1 MRKKFLY
8 FVLVPLLVLLVTLY
22 FFLDSWIESGLE
34 TAGESLVG
42 AKCEIDYLKVS
53 VFPPGIRFIRLQV
66 ADPDD
71 PWKNLFET
79 GQVEFSMD
87 FGQLLRGKYIIE
99 TMEVNDLILG
109 TKRTSDG
116 SLPGGR
122 KKSGTAAAGPN
133 FTDMVQEILDKT
145 VERTPLFDP
154 SMLRKGVNVDSLV
167 KAQHFQTLMLIDSL
181 RQSVSTAGQ
190 RWDSAVTDFEAGKK
204 KLQGIEESLRTINPS
219 SLKTPD
225 QILAAITT
233 VDQSYTTINQLTA
246 TFDARQKS
254 VRGYFDNLSSA
265 VGTIPRSIDQDYR
278 KVLSLAR
285 LPDFNSLGL
294 AELILGKQMLTQILQ
309 YARWADVARSHI
321 ASSSA
326 KPEIETPPR
335 MKGQN
340 IRFPVERGFPKF
352 WIKRIKIS
360 GGTDPKQNSGYI
372 FARGEATNLSSD
384 QRVTGVPLSIVLE
397 GTRGGEVSFNLG
409 ALIDRTKDVPH
420 DEYKV
425 GATGVPL
432 AAFEVGKTDFLPSK
446 ITNARLTSSIT
457 VTIAGSAFDART
469 KMHFA
474 NITMEF
480 TREPSNIGER
490 LAREVLKGVTGF
502 DAELRLWKREGGV
515 DVAFTSDLDAQFA
528 ARAREA
534 LGAELS
540 RLQAD
545 LHARVDAAI
554 AQQRQELESL
564 YNTKKGEA
572 LQQLSGYGNLLTG
585 VSGLADGKKKEL
597 LAQLEKQKKGT
608 IDDVMKK
615 LFKK

>member
-1 MRKKFLY
+1 MRKKFIY

-42 AKCEIDYLKVS
+42 ARCEIDYLKVS
-53 VFPPGIRFIRLQV
+53 VFPLGIRFMRLQV

-79 GQVEFSMD
+79 GQVMFSMD

-99 TMEVNDLILG
+99 TMEVNDFILG

-116 SLPGGR
+116 TLPGGR
-122 KKSGTAAAGPN
+122 KRPGTTTAGTN
-133 FTDMVQEILDKT
+133 FTDMVQQVLDKT
-145 VERTPLFDP
+145 VEKTPLFDP
-154 SMLRKGVNVDSLV
+154 TMLRKGVNVDSLV
-167 KAQHFQTLMLIDSL
+167 KAQRFQTLMLIDSL
-181 RQSVSTAGQ
+181 RQSVSTATQ
-190 RWDSAVTDFEAGKK
+190 RWDSAVIDFEAGKK
-204 KLQGIEESLRTINPS
+204 KLQGIEASLRTINPS
-219 SLKTPD
+219 GLKTPD

-233 VDQSYTTINQLTA
+233 VDNSFTTINQLAA

-254 VRGYFDNLSSA
+254 VRGYFDNLSGT

-285 LPDFNSLGL
+285 LPDFNSMGL

-309 YARWADVARSHI
+309 YARWADIARSHL

-326 KPEIETPPR
+326 ESGIETPPR

-340 IRFPVERGFPKF
+340 IRFPVERGYPKF
-352 WIKRIKIS
+352 WIKRIRIS
-360 GGTDPKQNSGYI
+360 GGTDPKQISGYI

-384 QRVTGVPLSIVLE
+384 QHVTGVPLSIVLD
-397 GTRGGEVSFNLG
+397 GMRGGEVSFNLG
-409 ALIDRTKDVPH
+409 ALIDRTKEIPF

-432 AAFEVGKTDFLPSK
+432 AAFDVGKTDFLPSK
-446 ITNARLTSSIT
+446 ITNARLTSAVT

-469 KMHFA
+469 KLHFA
-474 NITMEF
+474 GITMEF
-480 TREPSNIGER
+480 SREASNIGER

-528 ARAREA
+528 ALARDA
-534 LGAELS
+534 LGAEFA

-545 LHARVDAAI
+545 LRARVDAAI
-554 AQQRQELESL
+554 SQKRQEFERL
-564 YNTKKGEA
+564 YDAKKGEV
-572 LQQLSGYGNLLTG
+572 LQQLSGYDSLLKG
-585 VSGLADGKKKEL
+585 VGGLADGKKKEL